1 MKELKKLSL
10 KEEVDRQA
18 QKIEEEVRNRD
29 DLDDIKVSE
38 DMETSLF
45 NKIQEYEYD
54 KRIKKVVHRSR
65 KKRRL
70 FLALAAVLI
79 LVCGSVITGTGSKS
93 YWKVLLAAV
102 LILVC
107 GSVITGTGS
116 KSYWKV
122 LWERVAG
129 DEEANIINVED
140 MEAEKTDDWDEV
152 QVFNEIR
159 KETGILPV
167 RFGYMPE
174 NLIFTGYELDKE
186 QNRAVLFY
194 DYNGQV
200 IQYSMYMNNADSS
213 YGRTELDQ
221 LISEYQIEVDDI
233 NVEIKEYFIDG
244 YEENRYVAEF
254 EYRDAQ
260 YQLIGSIERNEF
272 DKIIKNLYFSE

>member
-93 YWKVLLAAV
+93 YWKVLMEQ
-102 LILVC
+102 I
-107 GSVITGTGS
+107 
-116 KSYWKV
+116 
-122 LWERVAG
+122 AG
-129 DEEANIINVED
+129 DERASHIDVEE
-140 MEAEKTDDWDEV
+140 MESEETEDWDEV

-159 KETGILPV
+159 KDMGIFPV

-174 NLIFTGYELDKE
+174 ELVFSGYELDKV
-186 QNRAVLFY
+186 QGRAVLFY
-194 DYNGQV
+194 DYNGQI
-200 IQYSMYMNNADSS
+200 IQYSMYMNIADSS
-213 YGRTELDQ
+213 YGRTELDK
-221 LISEYQIEVDDI
+221 LIDEYQIQTENNI
-233 NVEIKEYFIDG
+233 NVEIKEYSIEG
-244 YEENRYVAEF
+244 YEEHRYVAEF

-260 YQLIGSIERNEF
+260 YQLLGTMEKEKF
-272 DKIIKNLYFSE
+272 DKIIENLYFYDENA

>member
-93 YWKVLLAAV
+93 YWKVL
-102 LILVC
+102 
-107 GSVITGTGS
+107 
-116 KSYWKV
+116 
-122 LWERVAG
+122 WERVAG
-129 DEEANIINVED
+129 DEEANIVNVED
-140 MEAEKTDDWDEV
+140 MDAEETDDWDEV
-152 QVFNEIR
+152 QVFNEIH
-159 KETGILPV
+159 KELGIYPV
-167 RFGYMPE
+167 R
-174 NLIFTGYELDKE
+174 LIYVPHGMVFIDYELDME
-186 QNRAVLFY
+186 QRSAILFY
-194 DYNGQV
+194 EYEGQ
-200 IQYSMYMNNADSS
+200 IIRYSMYMNDTDSS
-213 YGRTELDQ
+213 YGRTELDT
-221 LISEYQIEVDDI
+221 LMDEYYIETKDHIDVD
-233 NVEIKEYFIDG
+233 IKEYAVVN

-254 EYRDAQ
+254 EYKDAQ
-260 YQLIGSIERNEF
+260 YQLIGMMEKSEF
-272 DKIIKNLYFSE
+272 DNIINNLFFYDENA

>member
-38 DMETSLF
+38 DMETSLY

-93 YWKVLLAAV
+93 YWKVL
-102 LILVC
+102 
-107 GSVITGTGS
+107 
-116 KSYWKV
+116 
-122 LWERVAG
+122 WERVAG
-129 DEEANIINVED
+129 DENLSYVDVEE
-140 MEAEKTDDWDEV
+140 MESQETEDLDEV

-159 KETGILPV
+159 KELGISPI
-167 RFGYMPE
+167 RFGYTPPNMVF
-174 NLIFTGYELDKE
+174 IDYELNKE
-186 QNRAVLFY
+186 QGRAVLFY
-194 DYNGQV
+194 KYDGQ
-200 IQYSMYMNNADSS
+200 IIRYSMYMNNKDSS
-213 YGRTELDQ
+213 YGQTELDS
-221 LISEYQIEVDDI
+221 LINEYKIELDNNTIV
-233 NVEIKEYFIDG
+233 NIKEYSVKD
-244 YEENRYVAEF
+244 YKEHRYMAEF
-254 EYRDAQ
+254 DYKDAQ
-260 YQLIGSIERNEF
+260 YQLIGLMNKNEF
-272 DKIIKNLYFSE
+272 NTIVENLFFYDEYA

>member
-93 YWKVLLAAV
+93 YWKVLMEQ
-102 LILVC
+102 I
-107 GSVITGTGS
+107 
-116 KSYWKV
+116 
-122 LWERVAG
+122 AG
-129 DEEANIINVED
+129 DERASHIDVEE
-140 MEAEKTDDWDEV
+140 MESQETEDLDEV
-152 QVFNEIR
+152 QVFNKIR
-159 KETGILPV
+159 KEVGILPV
-167 RFGYMPE
+167 RFGYIPRNMFF
-174 NLIFTGYELDKE
+174 IRYEVDQE

-194 DYNGQV
+194 KYESQV
-200 IQYSMYMNNADSS
+200 IQYSMYMNDAESS
-213 YGRTELDQ
+213 YGRTEIDTLTD
-221 LISEYQIEVDDI
+221 EY
-233 NVEIKEYFIDG
+233 EIVLEDNICVSVKEYAINNHK
-244 YEENRYVAEF
+244 NRYVAEF
-254 EYRDAQ
+254 EYMDAQ
-260 YQLIGSIERNEF
+260 YQLMGCMEKQEFNKMIE
-272 DKIIKNLYFSE
+272 NLFFYDENA